1 MFTADKRHSPHTLHR
16 KKALTKNPSRT
27 TCGTRDSSSN
37 TRQREKNEKTGNL
50 TVMTIDKKK
59 DPMGAA
65 ILEAVTSRQGDR
77 RPRGHKH
84 HEPLRVL
91 SPMFEDDELP
101 VSHLLRTPDEM
112 PEIERKAL
120 DMSYGKIL
128 DVGAGAGC
136 HSLALQEMGHEVTA
150 IDISPL
156 CCEAMERRGIKDVR
170 HVDLFDKSLSGKFN
184 TILLLMNGTGIAGRL
199 SRLPSLLGRLK
210 EIMADDGQV
219 LIDSS
224 DIKYVYGDED
234 DLASIIPE
242 GRYYGEVEFQ
252 MVYKDIRG
260 KQFEWLY
267 VDFALL
273 ETIAK
278 SCGMKCE
285 MILEGAQ
292 HDYLARLTL

>member
-1 MFTADKRHSPHTLHR
+1 
-16 KKALTKNPSRT
+16 
-27 TCGTRDSSSN
+27 
-37 TRQREKNEKTGNL
+37 
-50 TVMTIDKKK
+50 MTIDKKK

-170 HVDLFDKSLSGKFN
+170 HVDLFDKS
-184 TILLLMNGTGIAGRL
+184 
-199 SRLPSLLGRLK
+199 
-210 EIMADDGQV
+210 
-219 LIDSS
+219 
-224 DIKYVYGDED
+224 
-234 DLASIIPE
+234 
-242 GRYYGEVEFQ
+242 
-252 MVYKDIRG
+252 
-260 KQFEWLY
+260 
-267 VDFALL
+267 
-273 ETIAK
+273 
-278 SCGMKCE
+278 
-285 MILEGAQ
+285 
-292 HDYLARLTL
+292 

>member
-1 MFTADKRHSPHTLHR
+1 MI
-16 KKALTKNPSRT
+16 
-27 TCGTRDSSSN
+27 
-37 TRQREKNEKTGNL
+37 
-50 TVMTIDKKK
+50 IDKQE

-65 ILEAVTSRQGDR
+65 ILEAITSRQGICPQKR
-77 RPRGHKH
+77 HKR
-84 HEPLRVL
+84 HELLRVL

-101 VSHLLRTPDEM
+101 VSHLLRTLEEM
-112 PEIERKAL
+112 PDIERYAM

-136 HSLALQEMGHEVTA
+136 HSLALQEMGHEVRA

-156 CCEAMERRGIKDVR
+156 CCEAMEMRGIKDVQL
-170 HVDLFDKSLSGKFN
+170 VDLFDKSFSGHYN

-199 SRLPSLLGRLK
+199 SRLPLLLDRLK
-210 EIMADDGQV
+210 ELMADDGQV

-224 DIKYVYGDED
+224 DIKHVYGDEN
-234 DLASIIPE
+234 DLADIVPE

-260 KQFEWLY
+260 QQFEWLY
-267 VDFALL
+267 VDYDLL
-273 ETIAK
+273 ATIAK

>member
-1 MFTADKRHSPHTLHR
+1 
-16 KKALTKNPSRT
+16 
-27 TCGTRDSSSN
+27 
-37 TRQREKNEKTGNL
+37 
-50 TVMTIDKKK
+50 
-59 DPMGAA
+59 
-65 ILEAVTSRQGDR
+65 
-77 RPRGHKH
+77 
-84 HEPLRVL
+84 
-91 SPMFEDDELP
+91 
-101 VSHLLRTPDEM
+101 
-112 PEIERKAL
+112 
-120 DMSYGKIL
+120 
-128 DVGAGAGC
+128 
-136 HSLALQEMGHEVTA
+136 
-150 IDISPL
+150 
-156 CCEAMERRGIKDVR
+156 MERRGIKDVR

-252 MVYKDIRG
+252 MVYKDISG